1 MKLFEVEE
9 TINGIKTTREMTKIE
24 KILTLTVLLG
34 IIIFLILT
42 VVRFYNNMEEY
53 SERQEQ
59 TKPYIENQL
68 TNKFDTYYHS
78 NSLGEKTDN
87 TDYNTNSFYVVS
99 NNKLYFCSYSVS
111 KDRLVITEEGD
122 LPTVIYEVVE
132 E

>member
-24 KILTLTVLLG
+24 KIVTLTVLLG

-59 TKPYIENQL
+59 AKPYIENQL

>member
-24 KILTLTVLLG
+24 KIVTLTVLLG

-42 VVRFYNNMEEY
+42 VARSYNSMKEY
-53 SERQEQ
+53 SEKQEQ
-59 TKPYIENQL
+59 AKPYIESQL
-68 TNKFDTYYHS
+68 SNKFDNYYHS
-78 NSLGEKTDN
+78 NSLGEKTDS
-87 TDYNTNSFYVVS
+87 TDYNTNNFYIVS
-99 NNKLYFCSYSVS
+99 NNKLYSCSYSIV
-111 KDRLVITEEGD
+111 KNRLVITEEGD

>member
-24 KILTLTVLLG
+24 KIVTLTILLG
-34 IIIFLILT
+34 IIVFLILT
-42 VVRFYNNMEEY
+42 VAKSYNSMKEY
-53 SERQEQ
+53 SEKQEQ
-59 TKPYIENQL
+59 AKPYIENQL

-87 TDYNTNSFYVVS
+87 TDYNTNNFYIVS
-99 NNKLYFCSYSVS
+99 NNKLYSCSYSIV
-111 KDRLVITEEGD
+111 KNRLVITEEGE
-122 LPTVIYEVVE
+122 LPTIIYEVIE